1 MAINMGGSRQREP
14 PNPRGEQMSFSDEDR
29 CARTRIQFLFGRPV
43 AFHRCFVKLTGS
55 VHAALMLSQAL
66 YWLNPERQ
74 GQSRAKEDGWFW
86 KSREEWEAE
95 LGLSRWEQETAR
107 KQLRHTRFWLEK
119 EKRLEHKIYFSIDF
133 VELEKALEEAAR
145 ASAVEVSDHLPGS
158 GNPTS
163 GEGGN
168 PTSGEVEIQPSSEV
182 ENPPRR
188 MSKSLRR
195 IKEHRLL
202 QRLPETTTS
211 SELAAGLHKLMPN
224 TAWDED
230 AIPILWN
237 DCRSRAP
244 DCTVDM
250 ILQQV
255 SHKLGMKSWNR
266 IQNPVGFLLTSVP
279 KALQAVA
286 TASKRRE
293 QAQAEDHLA
302 SARREAEKRLQHEQ
316 ELAAWE
322 EAEQAFEALSQANKQ
337 DLVNEERRRFLRDHP
352 EYRDRVH
359 LPGWQESFRSKAIKS
374 LLAGSRQSRVDLI
387 VRAVNG
393 DGRAEAPQQNERPET
408 CNLEWT
414 PDAGHELGCRLGVA

>member
-1 MAINMGGSRQREP
+1 V
-14 PNPRGEQMSFSDEDR
+14 SFSDEER
-29 CARTRIQFLFGRPV
+29 SARTRIQFLFGRPV

-86 KSREEWEAE
+86 KSREEWEVE

-107 KQLRHTRFWLEK
+107 KQLRRTKFWLEK

-133 VELEKALEEAAR
+133 VELEKALEQAAAGASRTEAT
-145 ASAVEVSDHLPGS
+145 DLLPG
-158 GNPTS
+158 
-163 GEGGN
+163 GGN
-168 PTSGEVEIQPSSEV
+168 PTSGEVEIQPSSEA
-182 ENPPRR
+182 ESPPPRI
-188 MSKSLRR
+188 SKSLRR

-237 DCRSRAP
+237 DCRGRAP

-279 KALQAVA
+279 KALQAAV
-286 TASKRRE
+286 TASRRRE
-293 QAQAEDHLA
+293 QARTEDHLA
-302 SARREAEKRLQHEQ
+302 SARREGEKRLQHEQ
-316 ELAAWE
+316 ELAAWQK
-322 EAEQAFEALSQANKQ
+322 AEQAFEALSQANKQ
-337 DLVNEERRRFLRDHP
+337 DLVNEERQRFLRDHP

-374 LLAGSRQSRVDLI
+374 LLADSGQSPVDLM
-387 VRAVNG
+387 VPAVNR
-393 DGRAEAPQQNERPET
+393 DGRAEVPRQSEKT
-408 CNLEWT
+408 GSCNLEWT
-414 PDAGHELGCRLGVA
+414 PDAGP